1 MRNEP
6 ISPWPPE
13 YPNARSATAMYFQ
26 YVIDVSAPCVLA
38 LLCIS
43 SLASASEDLAHP
55 VHDVAESISDP
66 AVGSLLST
74 DEILETFSNTL
85 DRGAVQGG
93 NGISAE
99 TRWYA
104 GGRFETRWWREGDL
118 DDSPDKVNLV
128 TGRWTAKNNQ
138 RCVVFDHTPDN
149 AWQCA
154 AVFQSDDGRLVSL
167 SPDGSVHGIHQIAPL
182 ELSAEDPH

>member
-6 ISPWPPE
+6 IWLWPPE

-26 YVIDVSAPCVLA
+26 YVIHVSAPCVLA
-38 LLCIS
+38 LLCMS

-66 AVGSLLST
+66 AVNSLLST

-85 DRGAVQGG
+85 DRGAVQRG

-104 GGRFETRWWREGDL
+104 SGRFETRWWREGDL
-118 DDSPDKVNLV
+118 DDSPDTVNLV
-128 TGRWTAKNNQ
+128 TGRWTKKNTS
-138 RCVVFDHTPDN
+138 VV
-149 AWQCA
+149 
-154 AVFQSDDGRLVSL
+154 SSL
-167 SPDGSVHGIHQIAPL
+167 IIRPITRGSVLRYFRAMTAGWCR
-182 ELSAEDPH
+182 SARMVAYMDFIK